1 MHHAN
6 NHGPIAH
13 RTTRPV
19 TRIARPVGNEEVSR
33 RLRCLREAIALL
45 NELNLIVL
53 EVDVN
58 RPMPVILIQV
68 SPRNKE
74 LGTAYAY
81 SFTGGPQGR
90 VRRMQV
96 QRHGCRI
103 EWDVQGH

>member
-1 MHHAN
+1 MHPN
-6 NHGPIAH
+6 PIAH

-19 TRIARPVGNEEVSR
+19 TVVRRPVGNEEVSR
-33 RLRCLREAIALL
+33 RLRCLREAIGLL

-53 EVDVN
+53 EVDAN

-68 SPRNKE
+68 SPRNKQ
-74 LGTAYAY
+74 LGQAYAY
-81 SFTGGPQGR
+81 AYTGGAHGR

-96 QRHGCRI
+96 QKHGCRI